1 MTGNGIGG
9 VGKVIGGA
17 VAAAALLLAG
27 AGAGAADGNE
37 RDPLGSEVWA
47 DLLET
52 ELGGGPVVYG
62 GGLHLTMPDRVED
75 PFSVPVMIKLTRGFG
90 DVAEVAL
97 FAENNPIRTVVRIV
111 PHRFIRAVGFNIRLE
126 GSGPVRA
133 AAMNADG
140 VWHVVHKRV
149 DVLVPG
155 GCSAPN
161 GATASAVGEIAV
173 RQFDRAGGA
182 SRLKLKI
189 NHPMDTGFAVAD
201 DGETT
206 PAWYIRRVEL
216 ADENG
221 AIATLATHA
230 ALSSDPVF
238 LFDLVDGRSEVRV
251 RAEDS
256 EGALFE
262 TVASDPST

>member
-1 MTGNGIGG
+1 MIGRA
-9 VGKVIGGA
+9 IGA
-17 VAAAALLLAG
+17 VAAAALLLASG
-27 AGAGAADGNE
+27 VNAADGQQ
-37 RDPLGSEVWA
+37 RDPLGSDIWA

-62 GGLHLTMPDRVED
+62 GGLHLTMPDTVED

-90 DVAEVAL
+90 KVAELVL
-97 FAENNPIRTVVRIV
+97 FAENNPIQTAVRIV
-111 PHRFIRAVGFNIRLE
+111 PHRFLRAVGFNIRLE

-149 DVLVPG
+149 EVLVPG

-161 GATASAVGEIAV
+161 GATASDIGEIAV

-182 SRLKLKI
+182 SRLKLRI

-201 DGETT
+201 DGEAV
-206 PAWYIRRVEL
+206 PAYFIRRVEL
-216 ADENG
+216 ADEQG
-221 AIATLATHA
+221 VIATLATHA
-230 ALSSDPVF
+230 ALSSDPTF
-238 LFDLVDGRSEVRV
+238 LFDLVDGRREVRV
-251 RAEDS
+251 KAEDS
-256 EGALFE
+256 AGLLFE